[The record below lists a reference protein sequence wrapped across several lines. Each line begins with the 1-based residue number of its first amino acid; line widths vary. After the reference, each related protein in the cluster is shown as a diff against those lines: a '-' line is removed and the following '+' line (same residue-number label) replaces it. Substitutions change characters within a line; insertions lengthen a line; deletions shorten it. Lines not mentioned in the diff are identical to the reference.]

1 MPLFLYAVEA
11 TRSTEEEKKIKRLMH
26 SVKLNAERRGL

>member
-1 MPLFLYAVEA
+1 MPLFLRAVE
-11 TRSTEEEKKIKRLMH
+11 SGKGTEEEKKIKILMH